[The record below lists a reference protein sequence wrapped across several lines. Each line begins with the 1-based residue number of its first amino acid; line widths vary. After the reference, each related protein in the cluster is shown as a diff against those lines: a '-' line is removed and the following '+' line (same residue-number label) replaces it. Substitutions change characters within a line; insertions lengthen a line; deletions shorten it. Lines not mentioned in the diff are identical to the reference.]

1 MNERHAPP
9 GARKRFR
16 KSAWIAAG
24 LLVMFLAA
32 MAITS
37 TTIGIVDRPGHDPGS
52 VQKAPAT
59 RPICRATALRKEAR
73 PHRDRTTERGS
84 VPAMG
89 VPALNECSIVTSCP
103 PHDHR
108 RS

>member
-1 MNERHAPP
+1 MSDQHHDPMNERHAPP

-52 VQKAPAT
+52 VQKAPGD
-59 RPICRATALRKEAR
+59 EADL
-73 PHRDRTTERGS
+73 PRDSSPQGS
-84 VPAMG
+84 TP
-89 VPALNECSIVTSCP
+89 TS
-103 PHDHR
+103 
-108 RS
+108 